1 MVIAEAELAVAAAVV
16 EPASARTKKRFLT
29 EPGLAERT
37 REIEPEFTA
46 AAVVEP
52 ASAGTEKKFLTEPE
66 LAERALEIKHLV
78 AAADEHRRRDTVKI
92 GQRLQDVH
100 DRIEEAKT

>member
-1 MVIAEAELAVAAAVV
+1 MVTEEAELTVTAALVGPV
-16 EPASARTKKRFLT
+16 SAGTKKEFLT

-37 REIEPEFTA
+37 REIKPEFTSA

-66 LAERALEIKHLV
+66 LAERAKEIKHLV
-78 AAADEHRRRDTVKI
+78 AAADEHRRLDAVKI

-100 DRIEEAKT
+100 